1 MAISTIEEQ
10 HEAMDVQTPLLN
22 GAQPVRSE
30 LSVNQDNDN
39 LVTLVHTVSF
49 YRRQQSANSN
59 STPVRKICREQQVM
73 RSALAGDCHAKHKLE
88 YDSPQ
93 QQHDD
98 REEPSAAASS
108 EEDEELHRARESNE
122 AAQAQ
127 EKIKKLLDEVC
138 KQQQVIGQASQAL
151 NLCAATVEF
160 SGSTE
165 SVEGERYL
173 LLASRWNCRDLL
185 CISQD

>member
-1 MAISTIEEQ
+1 M
-10 HEAMDVQTPLLN
+10 
-22 GAQPVRSE
+22 
-30 LSVNQDNDN
+30 
-39 LVTLVHTVSF
+39 
-49 YRRQQSANSN
+49 
-59 STPVRKICREQQVM
+59 RKICREQQIV
-73 RSALAGDCHAKHKLE
+73 RSALSNDCHAKHKLE

-93 QQHDD
+93 HV
-98 REEPSAAASS
+98 EPAASS
-108 EEDEELHRARESNE
+108 EDDEEVQNARESND
-122 AAQAQ
+122 AALAQ

-173 LLASRWNCRDLL
+173 LLASRF
-185 CISQD
+185 

>member
-1 MAISTIEEQ
+1 
-10 HEAMDVQTPLLN
+10 MDVQTPLLN
-22 GAQPVRSE
+22 GAQPVKSE
-30 LSVNQDNDN
+30 LSVNQDNDNN

-73 RSALAGDCHAKHKLE
+73 RSALASDCHAKHKLE

-93 QQHDD
+93 HGGDD
-98 REEPSAAASS
+98 PSAPASS
-108 EEDEELHRARESNE
+108 EEDEELQMARESNE

-173 LLASRWNCRDLL
+173 LLASRWNCP
-185 CISQD
+185 

>member
-1 MAISTIEEQ
+1 M
-10 HEAMDVQTPLLN
+10 QTPLLN
-22 GAQPVRSE
+22 GAQPVKSE
-30 LSVNQDNDN
+30 LSVNQDNDNN

-93 QQHDD
+93 HAGED
-98 REEPSAAASS
+98 PSAPVSS
-108 EEDEELHRARESNE
+108 EEDEELQSARESNE

-173 LLASRWNCRDLL
+173 LLASRWNCPYLL
-185 CISQD
+185 CYAFG